1 MAITVQGSVQY
12 VSPDDQQQPPS
23 RPLCFVQWPLSY
35 NDQHRTNR
43 PTPNNKPRPDHSAT
57 YNGQY
62 RTTISTTVSI
72 FQRPTA
78 TAVLTTRLGVMALIV
93 QQSAPHK
100 SDDAKQQTTSRSL
113 CYLQRSI
120 PYNDQCHST
129 YGPMPSSKPRP
140 SQPVR

>member
-1 MAITVQGSVQY
+1 MAITGQGSAPY
-12 VSPDDQQQPPS
+12 LYPDVSQQTTS
-23 RPLCFVQWPLSY
+23 RLLGFVRRSKAC
-35 NDQHRTNR
+35 NDQYRTYR
-43 PTPNNKPRPDHSAT
+43 PRPNNKPRPGHSAT